1 MEINHKKKEGF
12 TLLEVVIVLAIIAI
26 VSVLLYPFFTGNYKS
41 LNSTTNKS
49 ELQHKAQM
57 INSLLSQS
65 LMEVKE
71 ITSIK
76 NSTAE
81 ELLMTNGASNPVY
94 IEFLTGEGFK
104 YSLTIDAKGIT
115 KTNLDDGTKISTDG
129 TIESLNIEPI
139 EPGTSYSNTKG
150 LKVILNI
157 TYKTEHYT
165 TDNIIYFR
173 NKK

>member
-1 MEINHKKKEGF
+1 MEINYKKKEGF

-49 ELQHKAQM
+49 ELQHEAQM

-76 NSTAE
+76 NSSAE
-81 ELLMTNGASNPVY
+81 ELLMTKGPSYPAY
-94 IEFLTGEGFK
+94 IEFLTGEGIK
-104 YSLTIDAKGIT
+104 YSLTIDGNGIT
-115 KTNLDDGTKISTDG
+115 KTNLEDGTKIFTDG
-129 TIESLNIEPI
+129 TIESLQIEPI
-139 EPGTSYSNTKG
+139 EPGTNYSNTKG
-150 LKVILNI
+150 LKVKLNI